1 MTSYVQFD
9 VWQSTAG
16 INRQT
21 VLQIVS
27 TNKTSSFVGTSVLS
41 GTGYFVDVTGMA
53 ATITPTSTT
62 SKILVMLSMYVGVTQ
77 TASGYQQAVRVRR
90 NGSYPI
96 QGDQEGTRPRVSAR
110 INMYSLNTYSM
121 QMLTGCWL
129 DSPASTTAL
138 TYQIELGGYSGS
150 PIVYVNR
157 SETYQDGGSNY
168 DGVPVSTLTLMEI
181 AQ

>member
-1 MTSYVQFD
+1 MPSYGQFD

-16 INRQT
+16 VTRQT
-21 VLQIVS
+21 VLQVVS
-27 TNKTSSFVGTSVLS
+27 TNKTNSFVGTSVAVS
-41 GTGYFVDVTGMA
+41 GGGYYIDVTGMA
-53 ATITPTSTT
+53 ATITPTSSTN
-62 SKILVMLSMYVGVTQ
+62 KILVMLSMYVGAT
-77 TASGYQQAVRVRR
+77 TAASGYQQSVRIRR

-96 QGDQEGTRPRVSAR
+96 QGDLEGSRPRVSAR

-129 DSPASTTAL
+129 DSPASTSAL

-157 SETYQDGGSNY
+157 SEAYQNTGDY
-168 DGVPVSTLTLMEI
+168 DGLPVSSITLMEI